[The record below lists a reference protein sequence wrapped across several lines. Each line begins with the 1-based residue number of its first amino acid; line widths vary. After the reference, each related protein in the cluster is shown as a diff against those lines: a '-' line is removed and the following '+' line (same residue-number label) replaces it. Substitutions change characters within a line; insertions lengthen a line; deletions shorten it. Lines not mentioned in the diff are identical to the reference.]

1 MLFAFLDFRRV
12 RRKMPVEAPVDDAPS
27 IRERGRQRQVRSGLK
42 ALFNGIAGYLQQSRK
57 RVGQFQ
63 YQINGAGR

>member
-42 ALFNGIAGYLQQSRK
+42 ALFKGSLDICNSPANGWVNSNIR
-57 RVGQFQ
+57 
-63 YQINGAGR
+63 